1 MSRKNAAD
9 ADAPYGGMRV
19 WVFMGDKGHFPM
31 GVWSSL
37 NFAHRYLHDQ
47 ALTGSLTAY
56 EIDLPAYDW
65 AIDTGNFKPS
75 KDQHRSLKFRQ
86 TFSNQF
92 QEHYT
97 FRDGHCAALGN
108 PQYATDEE

>member
-1 MSRKNAAD
+1 
-9 ADAPYGGMRV
+9 MRV

-31 GVWSSL
+31 GVWSTL
-37 NFAHRYLHDQ
+37 NLAHRYIHDQ
-47 ALTGSLTAY
+47 QLTGSLTAY
-56 EIDLPAYDW
+56 ELDYPAYDW
-65 AIDTGNFKPS
+65 AIDTGKFKPS

-86 TFSNQF
+86 TFSNQH

-97 FRDGHCAALGN
+97 FREGHCAALGN